1 MLVVKS
7 DSNRSTSPPKVGL
20 GMLLYQAYGQYSDT
34 PPARPT
40 SNDVWVYDIPSA
52 QWSVLSTTN
61 KINSLAEGA
70 AAIVP
75 SAGSEGSQKAFYF
88 GGHIDE

>member
-1 MLVVKS
+1 MLWT
-7 DSNRSTSPPKVGL
+7 SNDAL
-20 GMLLYQAYGQYSDT
+20 QLYQAYGQYSDT

-52 QWSVLSTTN
+52 QWSVLPTTN
-61 KINSLAEGA
+61 KVNSLAEGA
-70 AAIVP
+70 AAVVP
-75 SAGSEGSQKAFYF
+75 SAGSGGSQKAFYF